1 MKNCFSGLFF
11 LDDFVLTFAVSS
23 KNMGAYHL
31 HKTGGGAIV
40 HKIKTITFDQV
51 GKRSTT
57 KYIQMS

>member
-1 MKNCFSGLFF
+1 
-11 LDDFVLTFAVSS
+11 
-23 KNMGAYHL
+23 MGVYHL

>member
-1 MKNCFSGLFF
+1 MALY
-11 LDDFVLTFAVSS
+11 LPLLYRQ

-31 HKTGGGAIV
+31 HKTGGGAVV
-40 HKIKTITFDQV
+40 HKIKTITFDEV